1 MIRSV
6 TKSFNCS
13 HASLSI
19 GKWNKILTFRCVY
32 SVFCIYKSKS
42 TLSFVIYIY
51 IYANENLFLKLIR
64 SLLSFGGCAVVIN
77 IN

>member
-19 GKWNKILTFRCVY
+19 GKWNKILTFRCVH

-51 IYANENLFLKLIR
+51 IHANENLFLKLIR